1 MDPLSYVMP
10 FGGTEGVCWVCFATI
25 IILLG
30 FVEMATRSSQESTQR
45 SWSAKRPR
53 KSETFSSLLTLRVPP
68 MAPQPWTY
76 QAHKGPKRMTLVL
89 DLDETLVRSNT
100 EPRPDVTYDMSL
112 SVHIDQLPVRFYV
125 KKRPYLDLF
134 LRNVSL
140 WFEVIVFTASLA
152 AYADPLLDRI
162 DHLHVIQ
169 KRYYREHCTVTK
181 AKRHVKDLSRLERSL
196 SRLVIIDNTPCA
208 YSMHEAN
215 AVPITSFNEDCIGD
229 DKLLTLLPF
238 LEAIHGLQ
246 DVRSVLG
253 LRVSK

>member
-1 MDPLSYVMP
+1 
-10 FGGTEGVCWVCFATI
+10 
-25 IILLG
+25 
-30 FVEMATRSSQESTQR
+30 
-45 SWSAKRPR
+45 
-53 KSETFSSLLTLRVPP
+53 
-68 MAPQPWTY
+68 
-76 QAHKGPKRMTLVL
+76 MTLVL
-89 DLDETLVRSNT
+89 DLDETLVRSNMD
-100 EPRPDVTYDMSL
+100 PRPDATYDMAL
-112 SVHIDQLPVRFYV
+112 SVQIDQLPVRFHV

-162 DHLHVIQ
+162 DRSHVIQ
-169 KRYYREHCTVTK
+169 KRYYREHCTVNRSG
-181 AKRHVKDLSRLERSL
+181 RHVKDLSRVERSL

-215 AVPITSFNEDCIGD
+215 AVPISSFTEDSVGD

-238 LEAIHGLQ
+238 LESIHGLQ

-253 LRVSK
+253 LRVAK